1 MNEYPKIELR
11 PVVSAE
17 QEKKISEEVASVLGV
32 KQKMTTKEV
41 ADILR
46 VDVKTVQRAA
56 LSLDMDVERSGS
68 SHTMLFDEAQVTAIK
83 LEIENHS
90 KVNALTPKTNLE
102 RQLII
107 QQAMQIQ
114 AEMIEEL
121 QNKVSRLEP
130 AANFAYQLCSSKDTI
145 EIGEC
150 AKVLNK
156 NIGRNRLFEF
166 LRNSNVLQSNNIR
179 NSNVLQSNNIPYQ
192 KYIDAG
198 YFRVIESKYVT
209 PNGETKISLKTVVF
223 QKGVAY
229 INKLLSKAVENA

>member
-41 ADILR
+41 ADILG

-166 LRNSNVLQSNNIR
+166 LRNSNVLQSNNI
-179 NSNVLQSNNIPYQ
+179 PYQ

>member
-1 MNEYPKIELR
+1 MNEVSIESY
-11 PVVSAE
+11 VSVKALAE
-17 QEKKISEEVASVLGV
+17 ILDVSEATIKRAVEKVRSLLGGVETNSQGGYLLNEEQATIVKNEIAKHHNLQSRQIDSVSTELEENQIIASA
-32 KQKMTTKEV
+32 M
-41 ADILR
+41 AIL
-46 VDVKTVQRAA
+46 
-56 LSLDMDVERSGS
+56 
-68 SHTMLFDEAQVTAIK
+68 
-83 LEIENHS
+83 
-90 KVNALTPKTNLE
+90 
-102 RQLII
+102 
-107 QQAMQIQ
+107 QARN
-114 AEMIEEL
+114 EEL
-121 QNKVSRLEP
+121 KKQNEKLLP

-166 LRNSNVLQSNNIR
+166 LRNI
-179 NSNVLQSNNIPYQ
+179 NVLQSNNIPYQ
-192 KYIDAG
+192 KYIDSG

>member
-1 MNEYPKIELR
+1 MNEVSIESY
-11 PVVSAE
+11 VSVKALAE
-17 QEKKISEEVASVLGV
+17 ILDVSEATIKRAVEKVRSLLGGVETNSQGGYLLNEEQATIVKNEIAKHHNLQSRQIDSVSTELEENQIIASA
-32 KQKMTTKEV
+32 M
-41 ADILR
+41 AIL
-46 VDVKTVQRAA
+46 
-56 LSLDMDVERSGS
+56 
-68 SHTMLFDEAQVTAIK
+68 
-83 LEIENHS
+83 
-90 KVNALTPKTNLE
+90 
-102 RQLII
+102 
-107 QQAMQIQ
+107 QARN
-114 AEMIEEL
+114 EEL
-121 QNKVSRLEP
+121 KKQNEKLLP

-166 LRNSNVLQSNNIR
+166 LRNSNVLQSNNI
-179 NSNVLQSNNIPYQ
+179 PYQ
-192 KYIDAG
+192 KFIDAG

>member
-1 MNEYPKIELR
+1 MNEVSIESY
-11 PVVSAE
+11 VSVKALAE
-17 QEKKISEEVASVLGV
+17 ILDVSEATIKRAVEKVRSLLGGVETNSQGGYLLNEEQATIVKNEIAKHHNLQSRQIDSVSTELEENQIIASA
-32 KQKMTTKEV
+32 M
-41 ADILR
+41 AIL
-46 VDVKTVQRAA
+46 
-56 LSLDMDVERSGS
+56 
-68 SHTMLFDEAQVTAIK
+68 
-83 LEIENHS
+83 
-90 KVNALTPKTNLE
+90 
-102 RQLII
+102 
-107 QQAMQIQ
+107 QARN
-114 AEMIEEL
+114 EEL
-121 QNKVSRLEP
+121 KKQNEKLLP

-166 LRNSNVLQSNNIR
+166 LR

-229 INKLLSKAVENA
+229 IDKLLSKAAENA

>member
-1 MNEYPKIELR
+1 MNEVSIESY
-11 PVVSAE
+11 VSVKALAE
-17 QEKKISEEVASVLGV
+17 ILDVSEATIKRAVEKVRSLLGGVETNSQGGYLLNEEQATIVKNEIAKHHNLQSRQIDSVSTELEENQIIASA
-32 KQKMTTKEV
+32 M
-41 ADILR
+41 AIL
-46 VDVKTVQRAA
+46 
-56 LSLDMDVERSGS
+56 
-68 SHTMLFDEAQVTAIK
+68 
-83 LEIENHS
+83 
-90 KVNALTPKTNLE
+90 
-102 RQLII
+102 
-107 QQAMQIQ
+107 QARN
-114 AEMIEEL
+114 EEL
-121 QNKVSRLEP
+121 KRQNEKLLP

-166 LRNSNVLQSNNIR
+166 LR

>member
-1 MNEYPKIELR
+1 MNEVSIESY
-11 PVVSAE
+11 VSVKALAE
-17 QEKKISEEVASVLGV
+17 ILNVSEATIKRAVEKVRSLLGGVETNSQGGYLLNEEQATIVKNEIAKHHNLQSRQIDSVSTELEENQIIASA
-32 KQKMTTKEV
+32 M
-41 ADILR
+41 AIL
-46 VDVKTVQRAA
+46 
-56 LSLDMDVERSGS
+56 
-68 SHTMLFDEAQVTAIK
+68 
-83 LEIENHS
+83 
-90 KVNALTPKTNLE
+90 
-102 RQLII
+102 
-107 QQAMQIQ
+107 QARN
-114 AEMIEEL
+114 EEL
-121 QNKVSRLEP
+121 KRQNEKLLP

-166 LRNSNVLQSNNIR
+166 LR

>member
-1 MNEYPKIELR
+1 MNEVSIESY
-11 PVVSAE
+11 VSVKALAE
-17 QEKKISEEVASVLGV
+17 ILDVSEATIKRAVEKVRSLLGGVETNSQGGYLLNEEQATIVKNEIAKHHNLQSRQIDSVSTELEENQIIASA
-32 KQKMTTKEV
+32 M
-41 ADILR
+41 AIL
-46 VDVKTVQRAA
+46 
-56 LSLDMDVERSGS
+56 
-68 SHTMLFDEAQVTAIK
+68 
-83 LEIENHS
+83 
-90 KVNALTPKTNLE
+90 
-102 RQLII
+102 
-107 QQAMQIQ
+107 QARN
-114 AEMIEEL
+114 EEL
-121 QNKVSRLEP
+121 KKQNEKLLP

-166 LRNSNVLQSNNIR
+166 LR

>member
-1 MNEYPKIELR
+1 MNEYPKIELS
-11 PVVSAE
+11 PVMSAE
-17 QEKKISEEVASVLGV
+17 QEEKTSKEVAAVLGA
-32 KQKMTTKEV
+32 KQKMTTKDV
-41 ADILR
+41 ADILG

-150 AKVLNK
+150 AKILNK

-166 LRNSNVLQSNNIR
+166 LR

>member
-1 MNEYPKIELR
+1 MNEYPKIELS

-17 QEKKISEEVASVLGV
+17 QEEKTSKEVAAVLGA

-41 ADILR
+41 ADILG

-68 SHTMLFDEAQVTAIK
+68 SHTMLFDEAQATAIK

-121 QNKVSRLEP
+121 QNKASRLEP

-166 LRNSNVLQSNNIR
+166 LRNN
-179 NSNVLQSNNIPYQ
+179 NVLQSNNIPYQ

>member
-1 MNEYPKIELR
+1 MNEVSIESYVSVKALAEILNVSEATIKRAIEKLR
-11 PVVSAE
+11 SLLGGVETNSQGGYLLNEEQATIVKNEIAKHHNLQSRQIDSVSTE
-17 QEKKISEEVASVLGV
+17 LEENQIIASA
-32 KQKMTTKEV
+32 M
-41 ADILR
+41 AIL
-46 VDVKTVQRAA
+46 
-56 LSLDMDVERSGS
+56 
-68 SHTMLFDEAQVTAIK
+68 
-83 LEIENHS
+83 
-90 KVNALTPKTNLE
+90 
-102 RQLII
+102 
-107 QQAMQIQ
+107 QARN
-114 AEMIEEL
+114 EEL
-121 QNKVSRLEP
+121 KRQNEKLLP
-130 AANFAYQLCSSKDTI
+130 AAKFVYQLCSSKDTI

-156 NIGRNRLFEF
+156 NVGRNRLFEF
-166 LRNSNVLQSNNIR
+166 LR

>member
-17 QEKKISEEVASVLGV
+17 QEKKTSEEVASVLGV

-41 ADILR
+41 ADILG

-166 LRNSNVLQSNNIR
+166 LRNSNVLQSNNI
-179 NSNVLQSNNIPYQ
+179 PYQ

-229 INKLLSKAVENA
+229 INKLLSKAVKNA

>member
-1 MNEYPKIELR
+1 MEMEISKEVQNIIKTCTP
-11 PVVSAE
+11 PV
-17 QEKKISEEVASVLGV
+17 K
-32 KQKMTTKEV
+32 KMTTKEV
-41 ADILR
+41 ADILG

-166 LRNSNVLQSNNIR
+166 LRNSNVLQSNNI
-179 NSNVLQSNNIPYQ
+179 PYQ

>member
-1 MNEYPKIELR
+1 MNEIAIEKYVTVRELAEVLSVGETTIKRTVEKLR
-11 PVVSAE
+11 PVLGGVLKNE
-17 QEKKISEEVASVLGV
+17 QGGFMFSEEQSTLIKQEIAKHHNLQSRQIDSVSTELEENQIIASA
-32 KQKMTTKEV
+32 M
-41 ADILR
+41 AIL
-46 VDVKTVQRAA
+46 
-56 LSLDMDVERSGS
+56 
-68 SHTMLFDEAQVTAIK
+68 
-83 LEIENHS
+83 
-90 KVNALTPKTNLE
+90 
-102 RQLII
+102 
-107 QQAMQIQ
+107 QARN
-114 AEMIEEL
+114 EEL
-121 QNKVSRLEP
+121 KRQNEKLLP

-166 LRNSNVLQSNNIR
+166 LR

>member
-1 MNEYPKIELR
+1 MNEVSIESY
-11 PVVSAE
+11 VSVKALAE
-17 QEKKISEEVASVLGV
+17 ILDISESTIKRAVEKVRSLLGGV
-32 KQKMTTKEV
+32 KTNSQGGYLLNEEQATIVKNEIAKHHNLQSRQIDSVSTELEENQIIASAM
-41 ADILR
+41 AIL
-46 VDVKTVQRAA
+46 
-56 LSLDMDVERSGS
+56 
-68 SHTMLFDEAQVTAIK
+68 
-83 LEIENHS
+83 
-90 KVNALTPKTNLE
+90 
-102 RQLII
+102 
-107 QQAMQIQ
+107 QARN
-114 AEMIEEL
+114 EEL
-121 QNKVSRLEP
+121 KRQNEKLLP

-166 LRNSNVLQSNNIR
+166 LRNSNVLQSNNI
-179 NSNVLQSNNIPYQ
+179 PYQ

-209 PNGETKISLKTVVF
+209 PNGETKIILKTVVF

>member
-1 MNEYPKIELR
+1 MNEVSIESY
-11 PVVSAE
+11 VSVKALAE
-17 QEKKISEEVASVLGV
+17 ILDVSEATIKRAVEKVRSLLGGVETNSQGGYLLNEEQATIVKNEIAKHHNLQSRQIDSVSTELEENQIIASA
-32 KQKMTTKEV
+32 M
-41 ADILR
+41 AIL
-46 VDVKTVQRAA
+46 
-56 LSLDMDVERSGS
+56 
-68 SHTMLFDEAQVTAIK
+68 
-83 LEIENHS
+83 
-90 KVNALTPKTNLE
+90 
-102 RQLII
+102 
-107 QQAMQIQ
+107 QARN
-114 AEMIEEL
+114 EEL
-121 QNKVSRLEP
+121 KRQNEKLLP

-166 LRNSNVLQSNNIR
+166 LRNN
-179 NSNVLQSNNIPYQ
+179 NVLQSNNIPYQ

>member
-1 MNEYPKIELR
+1 MNELQNIQPR
-11 PVVSAE
+11 PVAG
-17 QEKKISEEVASVLGV
+17 EV
-32 KQKMTTKEV
+32 QKMTTKEV
-41 ADILR
+41 ADILG
-46 VDVKTVQRAA
+46 VDVKTVQRAV

-68 SHTMLFDEAQVTAIK
+68 SHTMLFNEVQVTAIK
-83 LEIENHS
+83 IEIENHS

-107 QQAMQIQ
+107 RQAMQIQ

-166 LRNSNVLQSNNIR
+166 LRNSNVLQSNNI
-179 NSNVLQSNNIPYQ
+179 PYQ

>member
-1 MNEYPKIELR
+1 MNEVSIESY
-11 PVVSAE
+11 VSVKALAE
-17 QEKKISEEVASVLGV
+17 ILNVSEATIKRAIEKVRSLLGGVETNSQGGYLLNEEQATIVKNEIAKHHNLQSRQIDSVSTELEENQIIASA
-32 KQKMTTKEV
+32 M
-41 ADILR
+41 AIL
-46 VDVKTVQRAA
+46 
-56 LSLDMDVERSGS
+56 
-68 SHTMLFDEAQVTAIK
+68 
-83 LEIENHS
+83 
-90 KVNALTPKTNLE
+90 
-102 RQLII
+102 
-107 QQAMQIQ
+107 QARN
-114 AEMIEEL
+114 EEL
-121 QNKVSRLEP
+121 KRQNEKLLP

-166 LRNSNVLQSNNIR
+166 LR

>member
-1 MNEYPKIELR
+1 MNEVSIESY
-11 PVVSAE
+11 VSVKALAE
-17 QEKKISEEVASVLGV
+17 ILDVSEATIKRAVEKVRSLLGGVETNSQGGYLLNEKQATIVKNEIAKHHNLQSRQIDSVSTELEENQIIASA
-32 KQKMTTKEV
+32 M
-41 ADILR
+41 AIL
-46 VDVKTVQRAA
+46 
-56 LSLDMDVERSGS
+56 
-68 SHTMLFDEAQVTAIK
+68 
-83 LEIENHS
+83 
-90 KVNALTPKTNLE
+90 
-102 RQLII
+102 
-107 QQAMQIQ
+107 QARN
-114 AEMIEEL
+114 EEL
-121 QNKVSRLEP
+121 KRQNEKLLP

-166 LRNSNVLQSNNIR
+166 LR

>member
-1 MNEYPKIELR
+1 MNEYPKIELS
-11 PVVSAE
+11 PVMSAE
-17 QEKKISEEVASVLGV
+17 QEEKTSKEVAAVLGA
-32 KQKMTTKEV
+32 KQKMTTKDV
-41 ADILR
+41 ADILG

-114 AEMIEEL
+114 AETIEEL

-150 AKVLNK
+150 AKILNK

-166 LRNSNVLQSNNIR
+166 LR

>member
-1 MNEYPKIELR
+1 MNELQNTELS
-11 PVVSAE
+11 PVVGA
-17 QEKKISEEVASVLGV
+17 VN
-32 KQKMTTKEV
+32 KMTTKEV
-41 ADILR
+41 ADVLG
-46 VDVKTVQRAA
+46 VDVKTIQRAVE
-56 LSLDMDVERSGS
+56 SLDMNVERSGS

-166 LRNSNVLQSNNIR
+166 LRNSNVLQSNNI
-179 NSNVLQSNNIPYQ
+179 PYQ

>member
-1 MNEYPKIELR
+1 MNEVSIESYVSVKALAEILNVSEATIKRAIEKLR
-11 PVVSAE
+11 SLLGGIETNSQGGYLLNEEQATIVKNEIAKHHNLQSRQIDSVSTE
-17 QEKKISEEVASVLGV
+17 LEENQIIASA
-32 KQKMTTKEV
+32 M
-41 ADILR
+41 AIL
-46 VDVKTVQRAA
+46 
-56 LSLDMDVERSGS
+56 
-68 SHTMLFDEAQVTAIK
+68 
-83 LEIENHS
+83 
-90 KVNALTPKTNLE
+90 
-102 RQLII
+102 
-107 QQAMQIQ
+107 QARN
-114 AEMIEEL
+114 EEL
-121 QNKVSRLEP
+121 KRQNEKLLP
-130 AANFAYQLCSSKDTI
+130 AAKFAYQLCSSKDTI

-166 LRNSNVLQSNNIR
+166 LR

>member
-1 MNEYPKIELR
+1 MNEYPKIELS

-17 QEKKISEEVASVLGV
+17 QEEKTSKEVAAVLGA

-41 ADILR
+41 ADILG

-68 SHTMLFDEAQVTAIK
+68 SHTMLFDEAQTTAIK

-121 QNKVSRLEP
+121 QSKVSRLEP

-166 LRNSNVLQSNNIR
+166 LR

>member
-1 MNEYPKIELR
+1 MNEVSIESYVSVKALAEILNVSEATIKRAIEKLR
-11 PVVSAE
+11 S
-17 QEKKISEEVASVLGV
+17 LLGGV
-32 KQKMTTKEV
+32 KTNSQGGYLLNEEQATIVKNEIAKHHNLQSRQIDSVSTELEENQIIASAM
-41 ADILR
+41 AIL
-46 VDVKTVQRAA
+46 
-56 LSLDMDVERSGS
+56 
-68 SHTMLFDEAQVTAIK
+68 
-83 LEIENHS
+83 
-90 KVNALTPKTNLE
+90 
-102 RQLII
+102 
-107 QQAMQIQ
+107 QARN
-114 AEMIEEL
+114 EEL
-121 QNKVSRLEP
+121 KRQNEKLLP
-130 AANFAYQLCSSKDTI
+130 AAKFAYQLCSSKDTI

-166 LRNSNVLQSNNIR
+166 LR

>member
-1 MNEYPKIELR
+1 MNEVSIESYVSVKALAEILNVSEATIKRAIEKLR
-11 PVVSAE
+11 SLLGGVETNSQGGYLLNEEQATIVKNEIAKHHNLQSRQIDSVSTE
-17 QEKKISEEVASVLGV
+17 LEENQIIASA
-32 KQKMTTKEV
+32 M
-41 ADILR
+41 AIL
-46 VDVKTVQRAA
+46 
-56 LSLDMDVERSGS
+56 
-68 SHTMLFDEAQVTAIK
+68 
-83 LEIENHS
+83 
-90 KVNALTPKTNLE
+90 
-102 RQLII
+102 
-107 QQAMQIQ
+107 QARN
-114 AEMIEEL
+114 EEL
-121 QNKVSRLEP
+121 KRQNEKLLP
-130 AANFAYQLCSSKDTI
+130 AAKFAYQLCSSKDTI

-166 LRNSNVLQSNNIR
+166 LR

-223 QKGVAY
+223 QRGVAY

>member
-1 MNEYPKIELR
+1 MNEVSIESY
-11 PVVSAE
+11 VSVKSLAE
-17 QEKKISEEVASVLGV
+17 ILNVSEATIKRAIEKVRSLLGGVETNSQGGYLLNEEQATIVKNEIAKHHNLQSRQIDSVSTELEENQIIASA
-32 KQKMTTKEV
+32 M
-41 ADILR
+41 AIL
-46 VDVKTVQRAA
+46 
-56 LSLDMDVERSGS
+56 
-68 SHTMLFDEAQVTAIK
+68 
-83 LEIENHS
+83 
-90 KVNALTPKTNLE
+90 
-102 RQLII
+102 
-107 QQAMQIQ
+107 QARN
-114 AEMIEEL
+114 EEL
-121 QNKVSRLEP
+121 KRQNEKLLP

-166 LRNSNVLQSNNIR
+166 LR

>member
-1 MNEYPKIELR
+1 MNEVSIESY
-11 PVVSAE
+11 VSVKALAE
-17 QEKKISEEVASVLGV
+17 ILNVSEATIKRAIEKVRSLLGGVEINSQGGYLLNEEQATIVKNEIAKHHNLQSRQIDSVSTELEENQIIASA
-32 KQKMTTKEV
+32 M
-41 ADILR
+41 AIL
-46 VDVKTVQRAA
+46 
-56 LSLDMDVERSGS
+56 
-68 SHTMLFDEAQVTAIK
+68 
-83 LEIENHS
+83 
-90 KVNALTPKTNLE
+90 
-102 RQLII
+102 
-107 QQAMQIQ
+107 QARN
-114 AEMIEEL
+114 EEL
-121 QNKVSRLEP
+121 KKQNEKLLP

-166 LRNSNVLQSNNIR
+166 LR

>member
-1 MNEYPKIELR
+1 MNEVSIESY
-11 PVVSAE
+11 VSVKALAE
-17 QEKKISEEVASVLGV
+17 ILDVSEATIKRAVEKVRSLLGGVETNSQGGYLLNEEQATIVKNEIAKHHNLQSRQIDSVSTELEENQIIAS
-32 KQKMTTKEV
+32 
-41 ADILR
+41 AIAIL
-46 VDVKTVQRAA
+46 
-56 LSLDMDVERSGS
+56 
-68 SHTMLFDEAQVTAIK
+68 
-83 LEIENHS
+83 
-90 KVNALTPKTNLE
+90 
-102 RQLII
+102 
-107 QQAMQIQ
+107 QARN
-114 AEMIEEL
+114 EEL
-121 QNKVSRLEP
+121 KRQNEKLLP
-130 AANFAYQLCSSKDTI
+130 AANFAYQLYSSKDTI

-166 LRNSNVLQSNNIR
+166 LR

>member
-1 MNEYPKIELR
+1 MNEIAIEKYVTVRELAEVLSVGETTIKRTVEKLR
-11 PVVSAE
+11 PVLGGVLKNE
-17 QEKKISEEVASVLGV
+17 QGGFMFSEEQSTLIKQEIAKHHNLQSRQIDSVSTELEENQIIASA
-32 KQKMTTKEV
+32 M
-41 ADILR
+41 AIL
-46 VDVKTVQRAA
+46 
-56 LSLDMDVERSGS
+56 
-68 SHTMLFDEAQVTAIK
+68 
-83 LEIENHS
+83 
-90 KVNALTPKTNLE
+90 
-102 RQLII
+102 
-107 QQAMQIQ
+107 QARN
-114 AEMIEEL
+114 EEL
-121 QNKVSRLEP
+121 KRQNEKLLP
-130 AANFAYQLCSSKDTI
+130 AANFAYQLYSSKDTI

-166 LRNSNVLQSNNIR
+166 LR

>member
-1 MNEYPKIELR
+1 MNELQNRELS
-11 PVVSAE
+11 PVVSA
-17 QEKKISEEVASVLGV
+17 VN
-32 KQKMTTKEV
+32 KMSTKEV
-41 ADILR
+41 ADILG

-166 LRNSNVLQSNNIR
+166 LRNSNVLQSNNI
-179 NSNVLQSNNIPYQ
+179 PYQ

>member
-17 QEKKISEEVASVLGV
+17 QEKKTSEEVASVLGV

-41 ADILR
+41 ADILG

-166 LRNSNVLQSNNIR
+166 LRNSNVLQSNNI
-179 NSNVLQSNNIPYQ
+179 PYQ

>member
-1 MNEYPKIELR
+1 MNEIAVEKYVTVRELAEVLSVGETTIKRTVEKLR
-11 PVVSAE
+11 PVLGGVLKNE
-17 QEKKISEEVASVLGV
+17 QGGFMFSEEQSTLIKQEIAKHHNLQSRQIDSVSTELEENQIIASA
-32 KQKMTTKEV
+32 M
-41 ADILR
+41 AIL
-46 VDVKTVQRAA
+46 
-56 LSLDMDVERSGS
+56 
-68 SHTMLFDEAQVTAIK
+68 
-83 LEIENHS
+83 
-90 KVNALTPKTNLE
+90 
-102 RQLII
+102 
-107 QQAMQIQ
+107 QARN
-114 AEMIEEL
+114 EEL
-121 QNKVSRLEP
+121 KRQNEKLLP

-166 LRNSNVLQSNNIR
+166 LR

>member
-1 MNEYPKIELR
+1 MNEVSIESYVSVKALAEILNVSEATIKRAIEKLR
-11 PVVSAE
+11 SLLGGVETNSQGGYLLNEEQATIVKNEIAKHHNLQSRQIDSVSTE
-17 QEKKISEEVASVLGV
+17 LEENQIIASA
-32 KQKMTTKEV
+32 M
-41 ADILR
+41 AIL
-46 VDVKTVQRAA
+46 
-56 LSLDMDVERSGS
+56 
-68 SHTMLFDEAQVTAIK
+68 
-83 LEIENHS
+83 
-90 KVNALTPKTNLE
+90 
-102 RQLII
+102 
-107 QQAMQIQ
+107 QARN
-114 AEMIEEL
+114 EEL
-121 QNKVSRLEP
+121 KRQNEKLLP

-166 LRNSNVLQSNNIR
+166 LR

>member
-17 QEKKISEEVASVLGV
+17 QEKKTSEEVASVLGV

-41 ADILR
+41 ADILG

-68 SHTMLFDEAQVTAIK
+68 SHTMLFNEAQVTAIK

-166 LRNSNVLQSNNIR
+166 LRNSNVLQSNNI
-179 NSNVLQSNNIPYQ
+179 PYQ